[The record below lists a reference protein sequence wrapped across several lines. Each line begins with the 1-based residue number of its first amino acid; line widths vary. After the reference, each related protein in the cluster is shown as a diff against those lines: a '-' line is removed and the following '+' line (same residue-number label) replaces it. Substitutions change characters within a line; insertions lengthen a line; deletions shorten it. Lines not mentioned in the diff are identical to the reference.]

1 MVYRYIF
8 SFKKIIEVLVG
19 LVDMWITR
27 FIEWKHS
34 LSTCGQT
41 VCKRNRVIHIILL
54 EFHEFH
60 AAASEIEYLFEQA

>member
-1 MVYRYIF
+1 
-8 SFKKIIEVLVG
+8 
-19 LVDMWITR
+19 MWITR

-60 AAASEIEYLFEQA
+60 AAASEIEYLFGQA

>member
-1 MVYRYIF
+1 MVYSYIF

-19 LVDMWITR
+19 LVDMWITL

-54 EFHEFH
+54 EFHEFLS
-60 AAASEIEYLFEQA
+60 AVSGIEYLFGLA